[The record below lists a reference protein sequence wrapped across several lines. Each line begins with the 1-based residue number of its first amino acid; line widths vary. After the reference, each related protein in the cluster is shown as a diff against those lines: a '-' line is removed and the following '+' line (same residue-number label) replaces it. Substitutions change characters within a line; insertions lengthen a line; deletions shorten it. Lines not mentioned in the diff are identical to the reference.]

1 MRHYLVKFE
10 EIKRGKH
17 DKSFQREVVIMTDNA
32 LNAKSVFEKNFGKM
46 GKKVNVISV
55 DLCDSKR
62 QVIKQDSKQEPI
74 QQIFTDATPEPV
86 EVGA

>member
-32 LNAKSVFEKNFGKM
+32 LNAKAVFEKNFGKM
-46 GKKVNVISV
+46 GKKTNVISV

-62 QVIKQDSKQEPI
+62 QVIKQDSKQEPM
-74 QQIFTDATPEPV
+74 QQIFTGITSESV